1 MRSGLFTLMLLGS
14 AICLAEP
21 STEGFAARWE
31 LLQAD
36 ATIGDRIGVQLI
48 VEFPE
53 GLELELPEIGPE
65 LGSFSVVDGEW
76 NEVLAEDP
84 PGRRI
89 WSGRIAAFE
98 IGELEL
104 PAIDVQAKDP
114 AGGEIEARADSL
126 SVLIASVLE
135 PGESE
140 PEAEPPLADLK
151 APASLTPN
159 YRPLIWGSAGLVGL
173 LLLAGV
179 VWWVVRKYAG
189 RLGAVPLPADPFVRV
204 PPHVWIYE
212 ELQRLLDRR
221 LAEQGKVPEFFS
233 ELSRILKQYLSGRYR
248 VDLMEQTTAEV
259 PEKLQQ
265 AGCPADRIDE
275 IVNLLER
282 CDLVKFAKLPGAP
295 DDCRAAVEQAYEIV
309 DGTKPAE
316 SVQTSNSDR
325 GAA

>member
-1 MRSGLFTLMLLGS
+1 MRSVAIALAILGS
-14 AICLAEP
+14 LV
-21 STEGFAARWE
+21 GFAQQAPAELTARWE
-31 LLQAD
+31 LGQSE
-36 ATIGDRIGVQLI
+36 ATIGDRLDLQLI

-53 GLELELPEIGPE
+53 GVALELPEIGPE
-65 LGSFSVVDGEW
+65 LGSFSVVDGRW
-76 NEVLAEDP
+76 NELLPEDP

-89 WSGRIAAFE
+89 WSGRITAFE

-104 PAIDVQAKDP
+104 PAIDVHVEDP
-114 AGGEIEARADSL
+114 TGGEYEARADPL

-151 APASLTPN
+151 PPASLTPT
-159 YRPLIWGSAGLVGL
+159 YRAVIWGTAGLFGL
-173 LLLAGV
+173 LLLSGV
-179 VWWVVRKYAG
+179 VWWAVRKCAG
-189 RLGAVPLPADPFVRV
+189 RLTAVPLPDDPFGRV

-275 IVNLLER
+275 IVKLLER

-316 SVQTSNSDR
+316 IANADR